1 MLSLAYCN
9 QIILAQRG
17 KHRITKTLKV
27 QKLFQYVLLKL
38 GKDKKLHLTQLG
50 NNFRIA
56 NQRKKMFWHLKW
68 TGQRND
74 LISFFSE
81 FFKDKKKF

>member
-56 NQRKKMFWHLKW
+56 NQRKKNVLAFKMDRTKK
-68 TGQRND
+68 RSD
-74 LISFFSE
+74 LIFFRI
-81 FFKDKKKF
+81 F